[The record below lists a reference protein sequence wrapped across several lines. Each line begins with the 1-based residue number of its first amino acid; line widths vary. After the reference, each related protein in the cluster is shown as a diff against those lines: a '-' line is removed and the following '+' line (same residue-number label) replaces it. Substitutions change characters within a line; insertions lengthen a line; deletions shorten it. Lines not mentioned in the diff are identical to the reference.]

1 MVMAASRHT
10 RMFMAN
16 GFITDSRASSAKT
29 AATKVAAAVA
39 QTAANDRE
47 SAIKHLEMTR
57 AKFLKS
63 IDGLTEAQWTFK
75 PAPDRWSIA
84 EVAEHIGI
92 SEGTI
97 LGLVQTQMLTAPG
110 AEAGG
115 GYAG

>member
-1 MVMAASRHT
+1 
-10 RMFMAN
+10 
-16 GFITDSRASSAKT
+16 
-29 AATKVAAAVA
+29 
-39 QTAANDRE
+39 
-47 SAIKHLEMTR
+47 MTR